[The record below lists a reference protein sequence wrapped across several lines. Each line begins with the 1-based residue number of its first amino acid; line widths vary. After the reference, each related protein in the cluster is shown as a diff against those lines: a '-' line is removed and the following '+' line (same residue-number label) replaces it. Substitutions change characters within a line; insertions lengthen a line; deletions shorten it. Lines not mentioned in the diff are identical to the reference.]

1 MIFRRVP
8 YYRQSKQ
15 QIREAGA
22 ENQAQQLRENQNL
35 FENLR
40 LILQRLKIANNVTNI
55 DELITRTRNKDV
67 EVPGLSFR
75 LSIKKTVM
83 GFLTF

>member
-1 MIFRRVP
+1 M
-8 YYRQSKQ
+8 Q

-40 LILQRLKIANNVTNI
+40 LILDRLKLANNVTDI
-55 DELITRTRNKDV
+55 DEIISRSRDKDI
-67 EVPGLSFR
+67 EVPGSSFTIFA
-75 LSIKKTVM
+75 SW
-83 GFLTF
+83 

>member
-1 MIFRRVP
+1 M
-8 YYRQSKQ
+8 Q

-40 LILQRLKIANNVTNI
+40 LILDRLKLANNVTDI
-55 DELITRTRNKDV
+55 DEIISRSRDKDI
-67 EVPGLSFR
+67 EVPGSSFTIFA
-75 LSIKKTVM
+75 S
-83 GFLTF
+83 